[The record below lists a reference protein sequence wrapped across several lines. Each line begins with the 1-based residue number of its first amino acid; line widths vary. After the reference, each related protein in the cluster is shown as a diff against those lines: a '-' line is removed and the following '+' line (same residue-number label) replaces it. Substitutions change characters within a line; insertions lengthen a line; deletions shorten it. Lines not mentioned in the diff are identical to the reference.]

1 MTRDEGNGGKGRGE
15 DSTTHVWSGPKDGD
29 PSLATSEKASR
40 RARGA
45 RLLLCVTGGAAMLG
59 LLFLADFVELRLDF
73 MGYSDDR
80 AVSRILHEYGADIM
94 KGQLRLLVVMALFG
108 AGFGL
113 LGGVLLALRGRLE
126 EPSRRGLVSLGAGTA
141 LAAHALFFARHLVR
155 YPQLYSESLYDGG
168 GVKRAVMV
176 ALTRHTR
183 PGLYIVLGALLLAAL
198 VPTRRGLV
206 YAGRRLRTM
215 PLPTLGI
222 IVVSSIVGAYVALHA
237 RRGPH
242 ATRPNVLLVAID
254 SLRADRVFENHGR
267 FPTLEALARK
277 SVRFKESHVT
287 VARTFP
293 SFVTLLTGRYPYSHG
308 IREMFPSEAER
319 DRIGTSLPRALVS
332 GGYQTAVVS
341 DYAGEIFSRTPI
353 GFQTVD
359 VPRFDMHTIVDERGL
374 QLHLNALPY
383 AAGAGERF
391 FPFVR
396 AMSERADPQLLVDRT
411 LHTLDRLDKDTPFFL
426 TVFFSTAHFPYS
438 SPWPYYQ
445 RFTDPA
451 YDGAFLYDKP
461 PLSPAQIGPADV
473 KQIQALYDGSVASVD
488 DALARLF
495 HELERRDLADDTIV
509 VLLADHGE
517 NLWDD
522 PRAGMGHGDHFV
534 GDHGDHVPLLVYDP
548 RHPRPHD
555 VDSVVRDIDVA
566 PTLATL
572 CGIAPPPVDGTD
584 LGPLLRGEK
593 ADLELPAFSETE
605 YWFIPSGP
613 GFSTTERL
621 PYPAVT
627 GATDLAADGDVY
639 MRPEVEPLVI
649 AAKHRALRLGDYK
662 LVYRPTRAGVLWSL
676 FDVKHDPDDRR
687 DLVQAEPERF
697 LVMRDFL
704 YAWMLDDRAMVR
716 RGEFVVPR

>member
-1 MTRDEGNGGKGRGE
+1 MGRIEPREGA
-15 DSTTHVWSGPKDGD
+15 V
-29 PSLATSEKASR
+29 
-40 RARGA
+40 ARGYGHA
-45 RLLLCVTGGAAMLG
+45 GSRVALCAIGGAVLLV
-59 LLFLADFVELRLDF
+59 LLFVADFVELRFDF

-80 AVSRILHEYGADIM
+80 AVSRILHEYGADIG
-94 KGQLRLLVVMALFG
+94 KGQVRLVLVMALFG
-108 AGFGL
+108 AAFGL
-113 LGGVLLALRGRLE
+113 LGGVLLALRGRLDV
-126 EPSRRGLVSLGAGTA
+126 PGKRGLVAVGAGTA
-141 LAAHALFFARHLVR
+141 LVAHALFFARHLVR
-155 YPQLYSESLYDGG
+155 YPQLYSEALYDGG
-168 GVKRAVMV
+168 GAKRAVMV

-183 PGLYIVLGALLLAAL
+183 PGLYVVIGAVLLLWVLPTRLLLAR
-198 VPTRRGLV
+198 V
-206 YAGRRLRTM
+206 GRRFRAV
-215 PLPTLGI
+215 PRPTLGI
-222 IVVSSIVGAYVALHA
+222 VVVSLLVGGYVALHA

-242 ATRPNVLLVAID
+242 AARPNVLLVAID
-254 SLRADRVFENHGR
+254 SLRADRVFPGSGERRGR
-267 FPTLEALARK
+267 FPVLEALAGR
-277 SVRFKESHVT
+277 SVRFRESHVT

-308 IREMFPSEAER
+308 IRQMFPSEEER
-319 DRIGTSLPRALVS
+319 ARIGTSLPRALVS

-391 FPFVR
+391 FPFVS

-411 LHTLDRLDKDTPFFL
+411 VRTLDRLDKDAPFFL

-438 SPWPYYQ
+438 SPWPYYK
-445 RFTDPA
+445 RFADPA
-451 YDGAFLYDKP
+451 YEGAFLYDKP
-461 PLSPAQIGPADV
+461 PLSPALVGPADV
-473 KQIQALYDGSVASVD
+473 QQIQALYDGSIAAVD

-495 HELERRDLADDTIV
+495 HELERRGLADDTIV

-534 GDHGDHVPLLVYDP
+534 GDHGDHVPLLVFDP
-548 RHPRPHD
+548 RHPTPHD
-555 VDSVVRDIDVA
+555 VYSVVRDIDVA
-566 PTLATL
+566 PTIARL
-572 CGIAPPPVDGTD
+572 CGIAPPPFDGTD

-593 ADLELPAFSETE
+593 TDLELPAFSETE

-613 GFSTTERL
+613 GFSPSERL

-627 GATDLAADGDVY
+627 GATDLASDGDVF
-639 MRPEVEPLVI
+639 MRPEVEPVVV

-676 FDVKHDPDDRR
+676 FDVKHDPDERH

-697 LVMRDFL
+697 SLMRDFL
-704 YAWMLDDRAMVR
+704 YAWMVDDPGMVR
-716 RGEFVVPR
+716 RGDFVVPR